1 MEKLTGK
8 QILEKIKNSGISVDN
23 FAFGEFGCPDGFELP
38 EPLNSERKAYNDFYE
53 QSYSERKNKTAPK
66 FDWKAANDYFL
77 EQTGLGKWEEVDQ
90 YGGEDQG
97 STWYS
102 VKHFIDHDVYI
113 RTDGYYQ
120 SYNGTDFYQGYGE
133 EVKPVQKTIT
143 VFE

>member
-1 MEKLTGK
+1 MTGK
-8 QILEKIKNSGISVDN
+8 EILQVIEESGISVDN
-23 FAFGEFGCPDGFELP
+23 FAYGDFGVPDDFELP
-38 EPLNSERKAYNDFYE
+38 KELEAQRKAYNDHWELDYN
-53 QSYSERKNKTAPK
+53 ERQGRDTPK
-66 FDWKAANDYFL
+66 YDRKAANEYW
-77 EQTGLGKWEEVDQ
+77 QKQIGIGSWKEVDQ

-120 SYNGTDFYQGYGE
+120 SYNGTDFHDGYGS
-133 EVKPVQKTIT
+133 VVTPQKKTIT